1 MKINVKLYSIFRL
14 KYSDYENEGISM
26 AVDEES
32 TIRTL
37 TINLGF
43 NPKDV
48 NMIVINGKMTK
59 EKDERINDNDF
70 IQLFPCIP
78 GGG

>member
-1 MKINVKLYSIFRL
+1 MKVNVKLYSILRL
-14 KYSDYENEGISM
+14 RYSDYDNEGISM
-26 AVDEES
+26 DVDEES

-43 NPKDV
+43 DPVDGH
-48 NMIVINGKMTK
+48 MIVINGKMTK
-59 EKDERINDNDF
+59 DKEERINDKDL